1 MSVKLRKK
9 KIAGG
14 KISLYLDIYHNG
26 QRQYEFLKL
35 YLFKGTNTA
44 TKVANNETLVLAE
57 TITAKRQIEIN
68 HSEYGLIP
76 KFKKEA
82 DFVEYFKTIGQ
93 RKGRS
98 VKIWKNTLNHLK
110 TFTGGKV
117 TFKNINERWL
127 EKYQDYLLKQVSRNS
142 AHTYY
147 SKIKAALNHAV
158 RDKIIQCRISGRKIL
173 KSNSSLLKKY
183 KFFPKPYRKPK
194 AVRKLPECFC
204 LVVSLVYHL
213 LIWKRSLMNR
223 LKAKPSN
230 F

>member
-82 DFVEYFKTIGQ
+82 L
-93 RKGRS
+93 KGLILRP
-98 VKIWKNTLNHLK
+98 KWQTMKHL
-110 TFTGGKV
+110 
-117 TFKNINERWL
+117 
-127 EKYQDYLLKQVSRNS
+127 YLLKQSV
-142 AHTYY
+142 
-147 SKIKAALNHAV
+147 
-158 RDKIIQCRISGRKIL
+158 QSGK
-173 KSNSSLLKKY
+173 
-183 KFFPKPYRKPK
+183 
-194 AVRKLPECFC
+194 
-204 LVVSLVYHL
+204 
-213 LIWKRSLMNR
+213 
-223 LKAKPSN
+223 
-230 F
+230 